1 MLPVGFKAFV
11 LSKQPDLDEPRLPSL
26 LDLAIR
32 NVHIPSIRQ
41 HSQHPNCFFTP
52 HKVMRQLLGGDY
64 QQYLK
69 QTGFIQVRGDY
80 SKSGGTTYPYRV
92 TEEFMELLISF
103 AAHSLEISAE
113 SAPFSPPKVRQAK
126 LRGIASRD
134 SRDGDHKRK
143 TKCQIEAFIPLQLDW
158 PTALNARYAGWVK
171 DAQSGD
177 ISRLG
182 AYKSPQQPFG
192 LVAETLLLKSNLVV
206 NGLTGQQGLITTYTE
221 SAAGRLYANGWSL
234 QNAPKPLR
242 QAVFTNHTEWD
253 FEACHPAIIA
263 GKAKEYGISC
273 GALDFYI
280 ANRAAIRIKIAKETG
295 LSTSEVKTAF
305 TSVLYGARTTTFP
318 DNALFRQLG
327 AEGLAKISE
336 NSFFKGLQAE
346 VNATTKALL
355 KAHSGSQGV
364 TNPLGKLLRNHSS
377 VTRNQ
382 QVAHIIQGYEAFMLD
397 TVVLALA
404 DEEGISHQV
413 RLLLHDGWTTDAET
427 LPALTGALE
436 KIESQ
441 TGIDVSV
448 DHTFL
453 HAENG

>member
-1 MLPVGFKAFV
+1 MLPIGFKAFV
-11 LSKQPDLDEPRLPSL
+11 LSKHPELDEPRLECL

-41 HSQHPNCFFTP
+41 HSQHPDCFFSP
-52 HKVMRQLLGGDY
+52 HQAMRRRYGGDY

-69 QTGFIQVRGDY
+69 RTGFIQVHGDY
-80 SKSGGTTYPYRV
+80 SKSDGTTYPYRV
-92 TEEFMELLISF
+92 TEEFKELLISF
-103 AAHSLEISAE
+103 AADSLETSAE
-113 SAPFSPPKVRQAK
+113 STPCRPPTVRQPK

-143 TKCQIEAFIPLQLDW
+143 TKCQIQAFIPLQLDW
-158 PTALNARYAGWVK
+158 PTALNARYAKWIN

-177 ISRLG
+177 VSRLS

-206 NGLTGQQGLITTYTE
+206 NGLNGQQGLITNYTE
-221 SAAGRLYANGWSL
+221 SAAGRLYADGWSL
-234 QNAPKPLR
+234 QTAPKPLR

-253 FEACHPAIIA
+253 FEACHPAIMA
-263 GKAKEYGISC
+263 GKAKQYGISC
-273 GALDFYI
+273 DTLDFFT
-280 ANRAAIRIKIAKETG
+280 ANRAAVRRKIAQETG
-295 LSTSEVKTAF
+295 LTTSEVKTAF
-305 TSVLYGARTTTFP
+305 TSVLYGANTTTFP
-318 DNALFRQLG
+318 DSALFRRLG
-327 AEGLAKISE
+327 AEGLANISE
-336 NSFFKGLQAE
+336 NWFFKGLQGE
-346 VNATTKALL
+346 VKAISDELL
-355 KAHSGSQGV
+355 KAYTGSQGV
-364 TNPLGKLLRNHSS
+364 TNKLGKLLPNIAA

-382 QVAHIIQGYEAFMLD
+382 KVAHILQGYEAFMLD

-404 DEEGISHQV
+404 DEEGISQQV
-413 RLLLHDGWTTDAET
+413 KLLQHDGWTTDADT
-427 LPALTGALE
+427 LPALTVALE

-453 HAENG
+453 HAENV

>member
-1 MLPVGFKAFV
+1 M
-11 LSKQPDLDEPRLPSL
+11 
-26 LDLAIR
+26 
-32 NVHIPSIRQ
+32 
-41 HSQHPNCFFTP
+41 
-52 HKVMRQLLGGDY
+52 
-64 QQYLK
+64 
-69 QTGFIQVRGDY
+69 
-80 SKSGGTTYPYRV
+80 
-92 TEEFMELLISF
+92 
-103 AAHSLEISAE
+103 
-113 SAPFSPPKVRQAK
+113 
-126 LRGIASRD
+126 
-134 SRDGDHKRK
+134 
-143 TKCQIEAFIPLQLDW
+143 
-158 PTALNARYAGWVK
+158 
-171 DAQSGD
+171 
-177 ISRLG
+177 SRLS
-182 AYKSPQQPFG
+182 AYKSPQQPYG

-206 NGLTGQQGLITTYTE
+206 NGLNGQPGLITKYTE
-221 SAAGRLYANGWSL
+221 SAAGRLYADGWSL
-234 QNAPKPLR
+234 QTAPKPLR

-253 FEACHPAIIA
+253 FEACHPAIMA
-263 GKAKEYGISC
+263 GKAKKYGISC
-273 GALDFYI
+273 DALKFYI
-280 ANRAAIRIKIAKETG
+280 ANRAPIRIKIAKETG

>member
-11 LSKQPDLDEPRLPSL
+11 LSKHPELEEPRLESL

-41 HSQHPNCFFTP
+41 HSQHPDCFFSP
-52 HKVMRQLLGGDY
+52 HQVMRRRFGGDY

-69 QTGFIQVRGDY
+69 RTGLIRVHGDY
-80 SKSGGTTYPYRV
+80 SKSDGTTYPYRV
-92 TEEFMELLISF
+92 TEGFKELLITF
-103 AAHSLEISAE
+103 AAHSLEANAE
-113 SAPFSPPKVRQAK
+113 TFRPPTVRQPK

-134 SRDGDHKRK
+134 SRDGNYKRK
-143 TKCQIEAFIPLQLDW
+143 TKCQIQAFIPLQLDW
-158 PTALNARYAGWVK
+158 PTALNARYAKWVK
-171 DAQSGD
+171 DAQTGD
-177 ISRLG
+177 MSRLS
-182 AYKSPQQPFG
+182 AYKSPQQPYG
-192 LVAETLLLKSNLVV
+192 LVAETLLLKSNMVT

-221 SAAGRLYANGWSL
+221 SAAGRLYAVGWSL

-253 FEACHPAIIA
+253 FEACHAAIMA
-263 GKAKEYGISC
+263 GKAKQHGISC
-273 GALDFYI
+273 DALKFYI
-280 ANRAAIRIKIAKETG
+280 ANRAAIRRKIAKETG
-295 LSTSEVKTAF
+295 LATSEVKTAF
-305 TSVLYGARTTTFP
+305 TSVLYGANMTAFP

-336 NSFFKGLQAE
+336 NWFFKGFEGE
-346 VNATTKALL
+346 VKAISNGLL
-355 KAHSGSQGV
+355 KTYSEAQGV
-364 TNPLGKLLRNHSS
+364 TNPLGKLLQNHSS

-382 QVAHIIQGYEAFMLD
+382 QVAHILQGYEALMLD

-404 DEEGISHQV
+404 DEEGISRQV
-413 RLLLHDGWTTDAET
+413 RLLQHDGWTTDART
-427 LPALTGALE
+427 LPALTDALE

-441 TGIDVSV
+441 TGVDISV

-453 HAENG
+453 HAENV